1 MADETQPLGIMGG
14 TFDPV
19 HYGHLRCAE
28 EARRK
33 LHLNTLRLLPAGTP
47 PHRRAPVASTAQRL
61 AMLERALTEF
71 PQLEIDRREARRAG
85 PSYMVETLLE
95 IRAEFPGRPILLLL
109 GQDAA
114 NGLQTWYRWR
124 QLFLLAH
131 IVILARPGTTA
142 RYQPAVAREIDSR
155 TCPDP
160 AALRGRDAGRVL
172 YLDAGCQDISATRI
186 KELVRQGRS
195 PHGMMP
201 EAELEYICEHGI
213 YTGG

>member
-1 MADETQPLGIMGG
+1 MADDTQPLGIMGG

-33 LHLNTLRLLPAGTP
+33 LHLTTLRLLPAGTP
-47 PHRRAPVASTAQRL
+47 PHRPAPAASTAQRL
-61 AMLERALTEF
+61 AMLERALSEF
-71 PQLEIDRREARRAG
+71 PQLAIDRREARRAG

-95 IRAEFPGRPILLLL
+95 IRAEFPGRPIILLL

-114 NGLQTWYRWR
+114 NGLHSWYRWR

-131 IVILARPGTTA
+131 IVILTRPGSSP
-142 RYQPAVAREIDSR
+142 RYQPAVAREIER
-155 TCPDP
+155 RACRDP
-160 AALRGRDAGRVL
+160 LALHGRDAGRVL
-172 YLDAGCQDISATRI
+172 NLDVGCQDISATRI
-186 KELVRQGRS
+186 KELIRQGRS

-201 EAELEYICEHGI
+201 EVVLEYIREHGM